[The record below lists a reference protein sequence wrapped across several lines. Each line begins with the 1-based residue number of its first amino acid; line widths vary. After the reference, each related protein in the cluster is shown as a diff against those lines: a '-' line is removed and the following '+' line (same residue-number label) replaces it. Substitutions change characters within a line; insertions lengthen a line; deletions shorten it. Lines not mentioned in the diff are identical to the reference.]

1 MDRAPPPELEL
12 GGGVAG
18 WEDDGATPSTHAS
31 TPFLGGYDPLS
42 DSDLSEVRGRG
53 GYAGAADAAP
63 FQLSEAESS
72 WIATSAW
79 ELDVLQGAGYL
90 GEDWDTP
97 SSSSDIGSDSD
108 EDLNTLLSGSRFLG
122 MVGMEDS
129 SSAGDDSDSGHW
141 SDAESTESTE
151 STATNVGESAYE
163 PEGRSN
169 MKVVTSMLWQ
179 EPCQEPGNT
188 KAVSPRFPLQSM
200 LWQEPRQ
207 EPSKAKVASPRF
219 PLQVKTEPVDKRL
232 ASAVAFPTACALGPA
247 ISTPSAVVRAWG
259 NFPLS

>member
-1 MDRAPPPELEL
+1 M
-12 GGGVAG
+12 
-18 WEDDGATPSTHAS
+18 DDGNRYDEVATAWGSDASLTDSDSST
-31 TPFLGGYDPLS
+31 GYDPLS

-53 GYAGAADAAP
+53 GYAGAAGAAP

-72 WIATSAW
+72 WIVTSAW

-108 EDLNTLLSGSRFLG
+108 EDLNTLLSGSRFVD

-129 SSAGDDSDSGHW
+129 SSAGDDSDSGHC
-141 SDAESTESTE
+141 
-151 STATNVGESAYE
+151 TNVGESAYE
-163 PEGRSN
+163 P
-169 MKVVTSMLWQ
+169 
-179 EPCQEPGNT
+179 CQESGNT

-207 EPSKAKVASPRF
+207 EPSNAKAASPRF

-232 ASAVAFPTACALGPA
+232 TSAVAFPTACALGLA
-247 ISTPSAVVRAWG
+247 TSTPSAAVRAWG
-259 NFPLS
+259 SFPLS

>member
-1 MDRAPPPELEL
+1 MREDTRMDRAPPPELEL

-53 GYAGAADAAP
+53 GY
-63 FQLSEAESS
+63 
-72 WIATSAW
+72 
-79 ELDVLQGAGYL
+79 AGYL